1 MNRSLLLPGRRFAGA
16 FVLLEA
22 LLAVAIFALGI
33 LTLGRCISQG
43 VGAERFKMEDARAR
57 QVLQNRYEE
66 IQGRAVDLKN
76 SDEKLE
82 APYEG
87 LSLKQA
93 VAPLH
98 KRDEQ
103 GRELDKMAVV
113 TLTVEWMSDAKT
125 ETRSLT
131 FYATVP

>member
-1 MNRSLLLPGRRFAGA
+1 MKRSFVLPTRYLAGA

-33 LTLGRCISQG
+33 LTIGRCISQG
-43 VGAERFKMEDARAR
+43 VSAERFKMEDARAR

-66 IQGRAVDLKN
+66 IQGRAADLKN

-87 LSLKQA
+87 LSLKQ
-93 VAPLH
+93 VVVPLH
-98 KRDEQ
+98 KRDER
-103 GRELDKMAVV
+103 GRELDKLATV
-113 TLTVEWMSDAKT
+113 TLTVEWVSDAIP
-125 ETRSLT
+125 ESRSVT